1 MASKEIRRK
10 FLEFMESKGHKI
22 APSSSLVPENDPS
35 VLFTTAGMQQFKQ
48 YYLNP
53 GVAKNSRIATS
64 QKCVRTVDIDEV
76 GDSTHLT
83 FFEMLGNFSFGY
95 PNKENSYFK
104 KETIEYAWEFL
115 TEELGVDRT
124 RIYATYF
131 KGEKG
136 VPEDKESLELLK
148 TIKGLKEIKPQGFE
162 DNFWSL
168 GTENSPGGPTVEFY
182 IDGIEIW
189 NCVFNEYVF
198 RNGKYEPAENKGV
211 DTGMGLER
219 LATIMQGK
227 DNVYE
232 TDLFT
237 PIIKKIELLATKS
250 GVVANVRIIAD
261 HIKASVFIIADG
273 VVPSNVGRGY
283 VLRRLIR
290 RAVRYG
296 KLLGIVFF
304 TSKIAESV
312 IEIYKDVY
320 PEIKKNKEKIFGEL
334 GKEEEKFGKTLEK
347 GLQEIIKFE
356 PKFNEATGFLEFGIN
371 GQALFDIYQTYG
383 FPLEMSLEELDKIYS
398 KHEIGIPADFKED
411 LKKWFEEEK
420 EKWKNQ
426 FQEELKKHQ
435 KLSKTAS
442 AGMFKGGLADS
453 GEEAA
458 KLHTATHLLQAALR
472 EVLGEHVT
480 QKGSNIT
487 AERLRFDFS
496 HPEKLT
502 DEQKKKVEEIVN
514 EKIKENLPVVCE
526 EMSVEEAKEKGA
538 LGVFDEKYGDK
549 VKVYSI
555 GDFSKEICGGPHI
568 KSTGEL
574 GHFEIK
580 KEEASSA
587 GIRRIKSVLE

>member
-1 MASKEIRRK
+1 M
-10 FLEFMESKGHKI
+10 EFMESKGHKI

-182 IDGIEIW
+182 IDEIEIW

>member
-1 MASKEIRRK
+1 MKSFEIRKK
-10 FLEFMESKGHKI
+10 FLEFMEGKGHEI
-22 APSSSLVPENDPS
+22 MPSSSLVPENDPS

-148 TIKGLKEIKPQGFE
+148 TIKGLKEIKPQGVE

-182 IDGIEIW
+182 IDEIEIW

-568 KSTGEL
+568 KSTDRKSTRL
-574 GHFEIK
+574 NSSHIPLSRMP
-580 KEEASSA
+580 SSA
-587 GIRRIKSVLE
+587 